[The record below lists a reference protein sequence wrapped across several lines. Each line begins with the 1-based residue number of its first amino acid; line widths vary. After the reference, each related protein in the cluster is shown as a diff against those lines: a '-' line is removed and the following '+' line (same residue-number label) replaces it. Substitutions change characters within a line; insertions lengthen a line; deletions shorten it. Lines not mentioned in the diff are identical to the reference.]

1 MIELKHSGVA
11 HGLTGQAET
20 DTFANLGVN
29 EDDVGGLNIQ
39 GFTDTAHANSQD
51 AAVMIRGFMKA
62 TVNSDSNNTAHGVVT
77 IVASEHD
84 GSNNLSALGADENIL
99 TLKKLMTGDDNTTT
113 HIFKGDGDI
122 FIDGSNTTTY
132 DDYNDVALLTAWN
145 GAVANENRFKE
156 EFKEWVDEYKHI
168 LEKHD
173 IISSNN
179 DGSFHYSIKNLNS
192 LMVGAIRQLSSKV
205 NNLETKLA
213 LKGGS

>member
-1 MIELKHSGVA
+1 
-11 HGLTGQAET
+11 
-20 DTFANLGVN
+20 
-29 EDDVGGLNIQ
+29 
-39 GFTDTAHANSQD
+39 
-51 AAVMIRGFMKA
+51 MKA